1 VFAHSQGERFAVSE
15 YELSSRHDLR
25 PLVLKTILTYLELDG
40 FLEQGTPFYA
50 GYSVHPTS
58 GEWDDVYA
66 IFDPDRADFLRR
78 VLASGKEGHSGPVNR
93 TRTQNGRNQKRHARP
108 LPTLAAAPDLAICRR
123 SRVGDDRACPC
134 VTLRAFN
141 GKEGVDGSSLSEG
154 FDETPANRRLV
165 ANARL
170 VGGLSPPTPGRQSW
184 PPIRMWVKPSVTTAR
199 TYTHVVVD
207 ERELAYAE
215 LLV

>member
-1 VFAHSQGERFAVSE
+1 
-15 YELSSRHDLR
+15 
-25 PLVLKTILTYLELDG
+25 
-40 FLEQGTPFYA
+40 
-50 GYSVHPTS
+50 
-58 GEWDDVYA
+58 
-66 IFDPDRADFLRR
+66 
-78 VLASGKEGHSGPVNR
+78 
-93 TRTQNGRNQKRHARP
+93 
-108 LPTLAAAPDLAICRR
+108 
-123 SRVGDDRACPC
+123 

-154 FDETPANRRLV
+154 FDETSANRLLV

-184 PPIRMWVKPSVTTAR
+184 PPIRMWVKSSVTTAR